1 MAKAIGTSWTTLKTY
16 DWVPGTGFRVSFYLE
31 ARYSSSEKNNIEG
44 NYSNIYTRLRS
55 VVHAG
60 QGSGYGYNFTCSYA
74 PDVKGSS
81 IWYLGTEV
89 ITESGITK
97 ITHENDG
104 TKTIRLTA
112 TGSISP
118 IGLNFSISEDVVLDT
133 IPRATTLLDQSGTIG
148 HNLVINWSPA
158 SDKFTH
164 KLTYSF
170 GSIKD
175 EVLGTDLKKSF
186 TWSIPTKLYKEF
198 AGQSA
203 KGTLKLTTYNGNT
216 QIGSTQEVSLTI
228 YANQSF
234 SEPVIDGASL
244 KDINSTTVALTGD
257 NGTFIL
263 GQSKLFLTLT
273 FKTRNFATL
282 KSLSINGTT
291 IANNKVTAGKQSTDG
306 TTVYGL
312 EYEYGT
318 LNTKQLL
325 FKVTDTRNYA
335 VELKTVI
342 SDSIVINYVPLTAVT
357 TFKRITPTGG
367 KVGLV
372 FNGNYFNGSF
382 GASSNT
388 LSISYKYKKSTDST
402 YTTVNLVN
410 NTDYKISGNAYY
422 SGTGSSKQT
431 ITLAPTFDYKT
442 QYDVQVVIKD
452 KLTTLPVIN
461 AIISKGIPIMWWN
474 GEKVQVN
481 GDLYLADENSEN
493 ATPLNVSGKV
503 SKNLYPGGLTQVFSA
518 PLIKLT
524 KGTYTITEIDT
535 TSGNWYFGAY
545 KNGSVL
551 SSGVSFSVA
560 FNWSSTTEVWYRV
573 DATLKGFTFTLNEDC
588 EVQIGRLN
596 ATGTQKVQLEKGSTA
611 TEYEKY
617 FEPTLSIRTSNGTF
631 REVEINKDNY
641 SLEEQIIGTWID
653 GRPLYRKVIESTM
666 PTATTDGTAV
676 AKNIAIGV
684 DVDVCLI
691 RNTYYWDDYGGII
704 PMTWINGSGHVMR
717 CYADP
722 LANNLV
728 LYNSNVS
735 ISGNK
740 FLAIIE
746 YTKN

>member
-16 DWVPGTGFRVSFYLE
+16 DWIPGTGFRASFYLE

-55 VVHAG
+55 AIHAG
-60 QGSGYGYNFTCSYA
+60 QGSGSNYNFTCSYA
-74 PDVKGSS
+74 PDVKGSAV
-81 IWYLGTEV
+81 WYLGNEV
-89 ITESGITK
+89 ITESPMTPIE
-97 ITHENDG
+97 HENDG

-133 IPRATTLLDQSGTIG
+133 IPRASTLLDQSGTIG
-148 HNLVINWSPA
+148 QNLTINWTPA

-175 EVLGTDLKKSF
+175 EVLGTGLKKSF
-186 TWSIPTKLYKEF
+186 PWSIPTKLYKEF
-198 AGQSA
+198 SGQNA
-203 KGTLKLTTYNGNT
+203 KGILKLTTYSGST
-216 QIGSTQEVSLTI
+216 QIGSTQEVELFI

-234 SEPVIDGASL
+234 SEPIIVPEQTSI
-244 KDINSTTVALTGD
+244 KDINNTTIALTGD
-257 NGTFIL
+257 DGTFVL

-273 FKTRNFATL
+273 FKTRNFGTL
-282 KSLSINGTT
+282 KSLSVNNV
-291 IANNKVTAGKQSTDG
+291 AVALNKVTAGTQSTDG
-306 TTVYGL
+306 TTIYGL

-318 LNTKQLL
+318 LNTKKLV
-325 FKVTDTRNYA
+325 FRITDSRNYTI
-335 VELKTVI
+335 EHTMTI

-372 FNGNYFNGSF
+372 FNGNYFNESF

-388 LSISYKYKKSTDST
+388 LEISYKYKKSTDST

-410 NTDYKISGNAYY
+410 NTDYKISGNTYY

-442 QYDVQVVIKD
+442 QYDVQVTIKD
-452 KLTTLPVIN
+452 KLTTLPIIN

-493 ATPLNVSGKV
+493 AAPLNVSGNV

-518 PLIKLT
+518 PFIKLT

-573 DATLKGFTFTLNEDC
+573 DTTLKGFTFTLNEDC
-588 EVQIGRLN
+588 IVQIGRLN
-596 ATGTQKVQLEKGSTA
+596 ATGAQKVQLEKGSIA
-611 TEYEKY
+611 TEYEEY
-617 FEPTLSIRTSNGTF
+617 YEPTISIRNSNGIFQET
-631 REVEINKDNY
+631 ELNKDNY
-641 SLEEQIIGTWID
+641 SLGEQVIGTWID
-653 GRPLYRKVIESTM
+653 GKTVYRRVIDIGSIPSNASRTYDIGLNLTNCFPIKWTMLGRFSWGMVKQYTEGRDLIASFRNDGFFLESF
-666 PTATTDGTAV
+666 ADFSS
-676 AKNIAIGV
+676 AIGI
-684 DVDVCLI
+684 LI
-691 RNTYYWDDYGGII
+691 
-704 PMTWINGSGHVMR
+704 V
-717 CYADP
+717 
-722 LANNLV
+722 
-728 LYNSNVS
+728 
-735 ISGNK
+735 
-740 FLAIIE
+740 E

>member
-175 EVLGTDLKKSF
+175 EVLGTGLKKSF

-198 AGQSA
+198 TGQSA
-203 KGTLKLTTYNGNT
+203 KGTLKLTTYSGST
-216 QIGSTQEVSLTI
+216 QIGSPQEVSLTI

-263 GQSKLFLTLT
+263 GRSKLFLTLT

-335 VELKTVI
+335 VELKTII

-382 GASSNT
+382 GATSNT
-388 LSISYKYKKSTDST
+388 LEISYKYKKSTDST

-410 NTDYKISGNAYY
+410 NTDYKISGNTYY

-442 QYDVQVVIKD
+442 QYDVQVIIKD
-452 KLTTLPVIN
+452 KLTTLPIIN

-474 GEKVQVN
+474 GSKVVVN
-481 GDLYLADENSEN
+481 GELDIATSDGAVQTTIKNGAISTNGTLSANGKRADILLQNKFATRPTN
-493 ATPLNVSGKV
+493 ANVAPDGS
-503 SKNLYPGGLTQVFSA
+503 GGLSKFLSSSSMTSNKPTNNGHIIQMHW
-518 PLIKLT
+518 
-524 KGTYTITEIDT
+524 DT
-535 TSGNWYFGAY
+535 TAGWDSQLFVGNGPDPRIRVRAQNSGTW
-545 KNGSVL
+545 GSWQEVATTPVVL
-551 SSGVSFSVA
+551 Y
-560 FNWSSTTEVWYRV
+560 N
-573 DATLKGFTFTLNEDC
+573 N
-588 EVQIGRLN
+588 
-596 ATGTQKVQLEKGSTA
+596 
-611 TEYEKY
+611 
-617 FEPTLSIRTSNGTF
+617 SNGTQGTITLSQSAANF
-631 REVEINKDNY
+631 VILEIFYGRTSGGLKSTRVYSPNNKYASLSYEWFDKSNSSNVGHITAKKEVKISGTRITNSYIRRIYFYPNY
-641 SLEEQIIGTWID
+641 TKPLED
-653 GRPLYRKVIESTM
+653 GN
-666 PTATTDGTAV
+666 D
-676 AKNIAIGV
+676 
-684 DVDVCLI
+684 
-691 RNTYYWDDYGGII
+691 
-704 PMTWINGSGHVMR
+704 
-717 CYADP
+717 
-722 LANNLV
+722 
-728 LYNSNVS
+728 NVS
-735 ISGNK
+735 IFTVIGYK
-740 FLAIIE
+740 
-746 YTKN
+746 

>member
-16 DWVPGTGFRVSFYLE
+16 DWVPGTGFRASFYLE

-74 PDVKGSS
+74 PTVSGSS
-81 IWYLGTEV
+81 QWFLGTEV
-89 ITESGITK
+89 ITESAKTPIE
-97 ITHENDG
+97 HEEDG
-104 TKTIRLTA
+104 TKIITLTA
-112 TGSISP
+112 SGSISP

-175 EVLGTDLKKSF
+175 EVLGTGLKKSF

-198 AGQSA
+198 TGQSA
-203 KGTLKLTTYNGNT
+203 KGTLKLTTYSGST
-216 QIGSTQEVSLTI
+216 QIGSPQEVSLTI

-257 NGTFIL
+257 DGTFIL

-325 FKVTDTRNYA
+325 FKVTDTRNYT
-335 VELKTVI
+335 VELKTII

-388 LSISYKYKKSTDST
+388 LEISYKYKKSTDST
-402 YTTVNLVN
+402 YTTVNLAN
-410 NTDYKISGNAYY
+410 NTDYKISGNTYY

-442 QYDVQVVIKD
+442 QYDVQVTIKD
-452 KLTTLPVIN
+452 KLTTLPIIN

-493 ATPLNVSGKV
+493 ATPLNVSGNA
-503 SKNLYPGGLTQVFSA
+503 SKNLFNKNSVNKGYVYNGTGNIIANANWSVSSFISVNPSTQYTYQSTQISGKTEKQTTISYWNNGTFISENYFQT
-518 PLIKLT
+518 LT
-524 KGTYTITEIDT
+524 KTITTPSNCTHLTISYRHDT
-535 TSGNWYFGAY
+535 LEN
-545 KNGSVL
+545 L
-551 SSGVSFSVA
+551 
-560 FNWSSTTEVWYRV
+560 
-573 DATLKGFTFTLNEDC
+573 
-588 EVQIGRLN
+588 
-596 ATGTQKVQLEKGSTA
+596 QLEKGSTI
-611 TEYEKY
+611 TSYEEY

-631 REVEINKDNY
+631 REVNLDYEDLSSNITAGENIGINY
-641 SLEEQIIGTWID
+641 VEV
-653 GRPLYRKVIESTM
+653 RKFGKVVSIVASIT
-666 PTATTDGTAV
+666 PTA
-676 AKNIAIGV
+676 
-684 DVDVCLI
+684 
-691 RNTYYWDDYGGII
+691 
-704 PMTWINGSGHVMR
+704 
-717 CYADP
+717 
-722 LANNLV
+722 
-728 LYNSNVS
+728 S
-735 ISGNK
+735 IEPY
-740 FLAIIE
+740 AIILNGFPNHNRSA
-746 YTKN
+746 YTIACNVTDNATAGGVYLYANMLQTRASMASGKNYRFTLTYIVD

>member
-16 DWVPGTGFRVSFYLE
+16 DWVPGTGFRASFYLE

-175 EVLGTDLKKSF
+175 EVLGTNLKKSF
-186 TWSIPTKLYKEF
+186 TWSIPAKLYKEF
-198 AGQSA
+198 TGQSA
-203 KGTLKLTTYNGNT
+203 KGTLKLTTYSGST
-216 QIGSTQEVSLTI
+216 QIGSTQEVGLTI

-318 LNTKQLL
+318 LNTQQLL
-325 FKVTDTRNYA
+325 FRVTDTRNYT
-335 VELKTVI
+335 VELKTII

-382 GASSNT
+382 GASSNSLT
-388 LSISYKYKKSTDST
+388 ISYKYKKSTDST

-410 NTDYKISGNAYY
+410 NTDYKISGNTYY

-442 QYDVQVVIKD
+442 QYDVQVIIKD
-452 KLTTLPVIN
+452 KLTTLPTIN

-503 SKNLYPGGLTQVFSA
+503 SKNLFN
-518 PLIKLT
+518 
-524 KGTYTITEIDT
+524 GTLEFGSFNGDT
-535 TSGNWYFGAY
+535 GEKQTSTSVKRNVTPILVEPNTSYILS
-545 KNGSVL
+545 KNG
-551 SSGVSFSVA
+551 
-560 FNWSSTTEVWYRV
+560 NH
-573 DATLKGFTFTLNEDC
+573 
-588 EVQIGRLN
+588 LN
-596 ATGTQKVQLEKGSTA
+596 ARFYFYKKDMTYISNTLPSGAFTTPSNCYYVNFISDGVVSDETNVQLEKNSTV
-611 TEYEKY
+611 TEYEEP
-617 FEPTLSIRTSNGTF
+617 FEPTISIRNSNGTF
-631 REVEINKDNY
+631 QEVEIDNKDNY
-641 SLEEQIIGTWID
+641 SSSEQIIGTWID
-653 GRPLYRKVIESTM
+653 GKLLYRKTFKVTSPSQTSSSETILTLDGNCSIVKYEGVLESAGNSKY
-666 PTATTDGTAV
+666 PLNVWFSSSDYIYSYILPNGLQLKV
-676 AKNIAIGV
+676 AHTSYTS
-684 DVDVCLI
+684 
-691 RNTYYWDDYGGII
+691 RPII
-704 PMTWINGSGHVMR
+704 VTVW
-717 CYADP
+717 
-722 LANNLV
+722 
-728 LYNSNVS
+728 
-735 ISGNK
+735 
-740 FLAIIE
+740 

>member
-16 DWVPGTGFRVSFYLE
+16 DWIPGTGFRASFYLE

-60 QGSGYGYNFTCSYA
+60 QGSGSNYSFTCSYA

-81 IWYLGTEV
+81 IWYLGNEV
-89 ITESGITK
+89 ITESPVTPIE
-97 ITHENDG
+97 HEDDG
-104 TKTIRLTA
+104 TKIITLTA
-112 TGSISP
+112 SGSISP

-148 HNLVINWSPA
+148 HNITINWTPA

-186 TWSIPTKLYKEF
+186 PWSIPTKLYKEF
-198 AGQSA
+198 TGQSA
-203 KGTLKLTTYNGNT
+203 KGTLKLTTYSGST
-216 QIGSTQEVSLTI
+216 QIGSTQEVGLTI

-318 LNTKQLL
+318 LNTQQLL
-325 FKVTDTRNYA
+325 FRVTDTRNYT
-335 VELKTVI
+335 VELKSII
-342 SDSIVINYVPLTAVT
+342 SDSIVIKYVPLTAVT

-382 GASSNT
+382 GASSNSLT
-388 LSISYKYKKSTDST
+388 ISYKYKKSTDST

-410 NTDYKISGNAYY
+410 NTDYKISGNTYY

-442 QYDVQVVIKD
+442 QYDVQVTIKD
-452 KLTTLPVIN
+452 KLTTLPIIN

-481 GDLYLADENSEN
+481 GDLYLANEDGEN

-503 SKNLYPGGLTQVFSA
+503 SKNLFDKDNLYIGYNVNSSTGELETNASYNATNF
-518 PLIKLT
+518 IKVN
-524 KGTYTITEIDT
+524 GTIT
-535 TSGNWYFGAY
+535 
-545 KNGSVL
+545 
-551 SSGVSFSVA
+551 VSFSGKTANYNKIFVGEYDGNKNFITRQTNA
-560 FNWSSTTEVWYRV
+560 TTTSLQYQ
-573 DATLKGFTFTLNEDC
+573 FTLNGNTKYIRFSHRNDVEITN
-588 EVQIGRLN
+588 VQ
-596 ATGTQKVQLEKGSTA
+596 VEKGSVA
-611 TEYEKY
+611 TSYEEY
-617 FEPTLSIRTSNGTF
+617 FEPTISIRNSNGIFQQINLDYEDLSSTITPGENITINYV
-631 REVEINKDNY
+631 EVRRF
-641 SLEEQIIGTWID
+641 W
-653 GRPLYRKVIESTM
+653 KVISIVASIT
-666 PTATTDGTAV
+666 PTA
-676 AKNIAIGV
+676 
-684 DVDVCLI
+684 
-691 RNTYYWDDYGGII
+691 
-704 PMTWINGSGHVMR
+704 
-717 CYADP
+717 
-722 LANNLV
+722 
-728 LYNSNVS
+728 S
-735 ISGNK
+735 IQPY
-740 FLAIIE
+740 AIILNGFPNHNRSA
-746 YTKN
+746 YTIACNVTDNATAGGVYLYTNMLQTRASMASGKNYRFTLTYIVD

>member
-31 ARYSSSEKNNIEG
+31 ARYSSTEKNNIEG

-133 IPRATTLLDQSGTIG
+133 IPRASTLLDQSGTIG
-148 HNLVINWSPA
+148 QNLTINWTPA

-175 EVLGTDLKKSF
+175 EVLGTGLKKSF

-198 AGQSA
+198 TGQSA
-203 KGTLKLTTYNGNT
+203 KGTLKLTTYNGTT
-216 QIGSTQEVSLTI
+216 QIGSTQEVELII

-244 KDINSTTVALTGD
+244 KDINSTTIALTGD
-257 NGTFIL
+257 DGTFIL

-318 LNTKQLL
+318 LNTQQLL
-325 FKVTDTRNYA
+325 FRVTDTRNYT
-335 VELKTVI
+335 VELKSVI
-342 SDSIVINYVPLTAVT
+342 SDSIVIKYIPLTAVT

-388 LSISYKYKKSTDST
+388 LEISYKYKKSTDST
-402 YTTVNLVN
+402 YTTINLVN

-452 KLTTLPVIN
+452 KLTTLPTIN

-474 GEKVQVN
+474 GEKVVVN
-481 GDLYLADENSEN
+481 GDLYIADENGEN
-493 ATPLNVSGKV
+493 AVNVGDVIQYSPNSAGTNGQYWNSDGSGRGVWQSLSTSPTSGSNTAITSGGVYTAVNNLKPVVLFTSDNGTQGSFSLSDNIKNYTKLEIVAGYREYHEVSIVYPNVSLTDSVILAFDWHDGTQAFGRFGSLYKLSGKTFTYQ
-503 SKNLYPGGLTQVFSA
+503 SSFRLYKYSHLSTSSF
-518 PLIKLT
+518 
-524 KGTYTITEIDT
+524 DT
-535 TSGNWYFGAY
+535 NNA
-545 KNGSVL
+545 
-551 SSGVSFSVA
+551 
-560 FNWSSTTEVWYRV
+560 VWVYRV
-573 DATLKGFTFTLNEDC
+573 
-588 EVQIGRLN
+588 IGY
-596 ATGTQKVQLEKGSTA
+596 K
-611 TEYEKY
+611 
-617 FEPTLSIRTSNGTF
+617 
-631 REVEINKDNY
+631 
-641 SLEEQIIGTWID
+641 
-653 GRPLYRKVIESTM
+653 
-666 PTATTDGTAV
+666 
-676 AKNIAIGV
+676 
-684 DVDVCLI
+684 
-691 RNTYYWDDYGGII
+691 
-704 PMTWINGSGHVMR
+704 
-717 CYADP
+717 
-722 LANNLV
+722 
-728 LYNSNVS
+728 
-735 ISGNK
+735 
-740 FLAIIE
+740 
-746 YTKN
+746 

>member
-16 DWVPGTGFRVSFYLE
+16 DWVPGTGFRASFYLE

-74 PDVKGSS
+74 PTVSGSS
-81 IWYLGTEV
+81 QWFLGTEV
-89 ITESGITK
+89 ITQSDITK

-133 IPRATTLLDQSGTIG
+133 IPRASTLLDQSGTIG
-148 HNLVINWSPA
+148 QNLTINWSPA

-175 EVLGTDLKKSF
+175 EVLGTNLKKSF

-198 AGQSA
+198 TGQNA
-203 KGTLKLTTYNGNT
+203 KGILKLTTYSGST
-216 QIGSTQEVSLTI
+216 QIGSTQEVELFI

-318 LNTKQLL
+318 LNTQQLL
-325 FKVTDTRNYA
+325 FRVTDTRNYT
-335 VELKTVI
+335 VELKTII
-342 SDSIVINYVPLTAVT
+342 SDSIVIKYIPLTAVT

-388 LSISYKYKKSTDST
+388 LEISYKYKKSTDST
-402 YTTVNLVN
+402 YTTINLVN
-410 NTDYKISGNAYY
+410 NTDYKISENTYY

-442 QYDVQVVIKD
+442 QYDVQVTIKD
-452 KLTTLPVIN
+452 KLTTLPIIN

-474 GEKVQVN
+474 GSKVVVN
-481 GDLYLADENSEN
+481 GEFHIADSNGAN
-493 ATPLNVSGKV
+493 DI
-503 SKNLYPGGLTQVFSA
+503 NL
-518 PLIKLT
+518 LT
-524 KGTYTITEIDT
+524 KLNEITNITQYSPNSAGTNGQYWKSDGSGRGVWQSLSTSP
-535 TSGNWYFGAY
+535 TSGSTAAITSGGVYTAVNNL
-545 KNGSVL
+545 KPVVL
-551 SSGVSFSVA
+551 
-560 FNWSSTTEVWYRV
+560 
-573 DATLKGFTFTLNEDC
+573 FTSD
-588 EVQIGRLN
+588 
-596 ATGTQKVQLEKGSTA
+596 TGTQGSFSLSDNIKNYTKLEIVAG
-611 TEYEKY
+611 
-617 FEPTLSIRTSNGTF
+617 F
-631 REVEINKDNY
+631 REYHEVSIVYPNV
-641 SLEEQIIGTWID
+641 SLTD
-653 GRPLYRKVIESTM
+653 SVIL
-666 PTATTDGTAV
+666 AFDWHDGTQAFGRFGSLYKMSGKTFTYQSSFRLYKYRDLSTSTFDTNNTV
-676 AKNIAIGV
+676 WVYRVIG
-684 DVDVCLI
+684 
-691 RNTYYWDDYGGII
+691 Y
-704 PMTWINGSGHVMR
+704 
-717 CYADP
+717 
-722 LANNLV
+722 
-728 LYNSNVS
+728 
-735 ISGNK
+735 K
-740 FLAIIE
+740 
-746 YTKN
+746 

>member
-16 DWVPGTGFRVSFYLE
+16 DWVPGTGFRASFYLE

-81 IWYLGTEV
+81 VWYLGNEV

-112 TGSISP
+112 TGSIPP

-133 IPRATTLLDQSGTIG
+133 IPRASTLLDQSGTIG

-175 EVLGTDLKKSF
+175 EVLGTGLKKSF

-198 AGQSA
+198 TGQSA
-203 KGTLKLTTYNGNT
+203 KGTLKLTTYSGST

-234 SEPVIDGASL
+234 SEPVINGASL

-257 NGTFIL
+257 DGTFIL

-335 VELKTVI
+335 VELKTII

-382 GASSNT
+382 GASSNSLT
-388 LSISYKYKKSTDST
+388 ISYKYKKSTDSS

-410 NTDYKISGNAYY
+410 NTDYKISGNTYY
-422 SGTGSSKQT
+422 SGTGGSKQT

-452 KLTTLPVIN
+452 KLTTLPTIN

-481 GDLYLADENSEN
+481 GDLYLANEDGEN
-493 ATPLNVSGKV
+493 ATPLNISGKV
-503 SKNLYPGGLTQVFSA
+503 SKNLYNKNTAYIEGASNQNAGNKILVLPNT
-518 PLIKLT
+518 
-524 KGTYTITEIDT
+524 TYTFSIGKYTWGEVQEFNNSGTQTNKFGGGENDKIITFT
-535 TSGNWYFGAY
+535 TSSNAKYIRTTFYTGIN
-545 KNGSVL
+545 NVSL
-551 SSGVSFSVA
+551 SA
-560 FNWSSTTEVWYRV
+560 I
-573 DATLKGFTFTLNEDC
+573 DFT
-588 EVQIGRLN
+588 QI
-596 ATGTQKVQLEKGSTA
+596 QLEKGSTK
-611 TEYEKY
+611 TSYEEYY
-617 FEPTLSIRTSNGTF
+617 EPTISLKDSNGEF
-631 REVEINKDNY
+631 QEVNFNEDSGWI
-641 SLEEQIIGTWID
+641 SATLENGWANIYGNTTIQ
-653 GRPLYRKVIESTM
+653 YRK
-666 PTATTDGTAV
+666 
-676 AKNIAIGV
+676 
-684 DVDVCLI
+684 
-691 RNTYYWDDYGGII
+691 
-704 PMTWINGSGHVMR
+704 INGIVYLKGN
-717 CYADP
+717 
-722 LANNLV
+722 ANNSTGLSN
-728 LYNSNVS
+728 YNGKTIFTLPEGFRPGNAWGSIVVRSGTGTGYITLNTGTGNGVVS
-735 ISGNK
+735 FTNISGGGEIS
-740 FLAIIE
+740 LAGISFPAD
-746 YTKN
+746 Y

>member
-16 DWVPGTGFRVSFYLE
+16 DWIPGTGFRASFYLE

-60 QGSGYGYNFTCSYA
+60 QGSGSNYKFTCSYA
-74 PDVKGSS
+74 PEVKGSS

-89 ITESGITK
+89 ITESGVTK
-97 ITHENDG
+97 ITHEDDG
-104 TKTIRLTA
+104 TKTITLTA
-112 TGSISP
+112 SGSISP

-148 HNLVINWSPA
+148 HNITINWTPA

-175 EVLGTDLKKSF
+175 EVLGTSLKKSF
-186 TWSIPTKLYKEF
+186 TWSIPAKLYKEF
-198 AGQSA
+198 TGQSA
-203 KGTLKLTTYNGNT
+203 KGTLKLTTYNGTT

-257 NGTFIL
+257 NETFIL

-291 IANNKVTAGKQSTDG
+291 IANNKVTAGTQSTDG

-325 FKVTDTRNYA
+325 FKVTDTRNFA

-342 SDSIVINYVPLTAVT
+342 SDSIVINYIPLTAVT

-388 LSISYKYKKSTDST
+388 LEISYKYKKSTDST
-402 YTTVNLVN
+402 YTTINLVN
-410 NTDYKISGNAYY
+410 NTDYKISGNTYY

-442 QYDVQVVIKD
+442 QYDVQVTIKD
-452 KLTTLPVIN
+452 KLTTLPIIN

-493 ATPLNVSGKV
+493 VTPLNVSGKV
-503 SKNLYPGGLTQVFSA
+503 SKNLYNKNTVYIEGAFNQNASNEIPVLPNT
-518 PLIKLT
+518 
-524 KGTYTITEIDT
+524 TYTFSIGGYTWGEVQEFNNSGTQTNHFGGNENDKIITFTTSPNAKYIRVVFYTGISNVSLSEID
-535 TSGNWYFGAY
+535 
-545 KNGSVL
+545 
-551 SSGVSFSVA
+551 
-560 FNWSSTTEVWYRV
+560 
-573 DATLKGFTFTLNEDC
+573 FT
-588 EVQIGRLN
+588 QI
-596 ATGTQKVQLEKGSTA
+596 QLELGSTA
-611 TEYEKY
+611 TEYEEY
-617 FEPTLSIRTSNGTF
+617 YTTLSIRNSNGVF
-631 REVEINKDNY
+631 QEVLNFDDINKTNY
-641 SLEEQIIGTWID
+641 SSGEQIIGTWID
-653 GRPLYRKVIESTM
+653 GKTVYRRVIDIGSIPSNTSRTYDIGLNLTNCFPIKWTMLGRFSWGMVKQYTEGRDLISSFRNDGFLLESF
-666 PTATTDGTAV
+666 ADFSS
-676 AKNIAIGV
+676 AIGI
-684 DVDVCLI
+684 LI
-691 RNTYYWDDYGGII
+691 
-704 PMTWINGSGHVMR
+704 V
-717 CYADP
+717 
-722 LANNLV
+722 
-728 LYNSNVS
+728 
-735 ISGNK
+735 
-740 FLAIIE
+740 E

>member
-133 IPRATTLLDQSGTIG
+133 IPRASTLLDQSGTIG
-148 HNLVINWSPA
+148 QNLTINWTPA

-175 EVLGTDLKKSF
+175 EVLGTNLKKSF

-198 AGQSA
+198 TGQSA
-203 KGTLKLTTYNGNT
+203 KGILKLTTYNGTT
-216 QIGSTQEVSLTI
+216 QIGSTQEVELII

-244 KDINSTTVALTGD
+244 KDINSTTIALTGD
-257 NGTFIL
+257 DGTFIL

-318 LNTKQLL
+318 LNTQQLL
-325 FKVTDTRNYA
+325 FRVTDTRNYT
-335 VELKTVI
+335 VELKSVI
-342 SDSIVINYVPLTAVT
+342 SDSIVIKYIPLTAVT

-388 LSISYKYKKSTDST
+388 LEISYKYKKSTDST
-402 YTTVNLVN
+402 YTTINLVN
-410 NTDYKISGNAYY
+410 NTDYKISGNTYY

-452 KLTTLPVIN
+452 KLTTLPIIN

-474 GEKVQVN
+474 GKKVVVN
-481 GDLYLADENSEN
+481 GDLYIADENGEN
-493 ATPLNVSGKV
+493 AVNVGDIIQYSPNSAGTNGQYWKSDGSGRGAWQSLSTTP
-503 SKNLYPGGLTQVFSA
+503 
-518 PLIKLT
+518 
-524 KGTYTITEIDT
+524 
-535 TSGNWYFGAY
+535 TSGSTVAVTSGGVYTAVNNL
-545 KNGSVL
+545 KPVVL
-551 SSGVSFSVA
+551 Y
-560 FNWSSTTEVWYRV
+560 N
-573 DATLKGFTFTLNEDC
+573 N
-588 EVQIGRLN
+588 
-596 ATGTQKVQLEKGSTA
+596 
-611 TEYEKY
+611 
-617 FEPTLSIRTSNGTF
+617 SNGTQGTITLSQSAANF
-631 REVEINKDNY
+631 VILEIFYGSTSGGFKSTRVYSPNNKYALLSYEWFDKSNSSNVGHITAKKEVKISGTSITNSYIRRIYFYPNY
-641 SLEEQIIGTWID
+641 TKPLED
-653 GRPLYRKVIESTM
+653 GN
-666 PTATTDGTAV
+666 D
-676 AKNIAIGV
+676 
-684 DVDVCLI
+684 
-691 RNTYYWDDYGGII
+691 
-704 PMTWINGSGHVMR
+704 
-717 CYADP
+717 
-722 LANNLV
+722 
-728 LYNSNVS
+728 NVS
-735 ISGNK
+735 IFTVIGYK
-740 FLAIIE
+740 
-746 YTKN
+746 